1 MSPRLPLECLEL
13 VVKHASTDHRV
24 LAALAQCNTTLFR
37 IATPYLYYEPYSF
50 TDGDEFRLDWN
61 TDTWTRHL
69 RRVRHAHLLLL
80 YLRCAK
86 DFRNSPRFTSTPA
99 ATQAAKDESVSEAS
113 ATTIARPPSPGRI
126 PWRRPLSKSTST
138 PSMRQLYASSPSSNT
153 PPLLQTLLNSRSVT
167 TNPNANSNATAQAQ
181 TDSLAS
187 LFRTRHI
194 NYLEYVLYVDLDTFI
209 SSCLS
214 IMFSSASAHTTLMHP
229 RRRRLFFQHPHVS
242 LKRAPLAE
250 RHFIEKELL
259 QATTHHLTTLSL
271 SIASFMHLQ
280 ELLNDTLR
288 LMQNDDLSP
297 CAVSTVKVFNTAGNR
312 TGAPLSQLARLRLGG
327 LDADLSMKVMGLV
340 RQFFR
345 FHALAYPGRLTE
357 VEFEGL
363 GDTSSLRRRT
373 LRRDV
378 HVQPHHHQNN
388 VHAPAFHVNPH
399 PITTPV
405 VEDDFEDDD
414 DDDMQHVIDIQEVI
428 EHHLNQQQQQQ
439 QPQQQQQQQQQQQPQ
454 AGGLPANFVPFQLWN
469 QPQGLAEDSPAKL
482 IHYMRALQEL
492 KDQLEVLNLSKWGWS
507 TFRWVELRL
516 IPYKHLKV
524 LKFHPKSRV
533 RHSQG
538 PEWLSQFSKLQEL
551 DVSIIDPHMLDW
563 TTLEDWE
570 LLGAGDTTEE
580 NKESSTSEIQEE
592 QENPSAN
599 KPRPTPLLH
608 HLTLAGTVPH
618 VLDVLQDAVTHMDKT
633 LSTIDLS
640 ATMDG
645 FLDGRETLQL
655 QSWALCLTTLDQ
667 LVVLRLSGHL
677 ALTFQAPLL
686 LETCPK
692 LKELSLSILT
702 YSSSC
707 LFARE
712 VDHCVVPKF
721 LRDEDDEDI
730 TLAGLKVLA
739 LEGAWVVRP
748 QDLALVARKLPGLI
762 DLSLMGC
769 RFFAAGA
776 EDPHSSAHVGL
787 SDMIQALEPMLR
799 KLKIH
804 RRGVEGPLD
813 ASVRLDGYR
822 KDDRAQK
829 QSAHTRTPTTSTTKN
844 QEPTQDK
851 VMAFKLRFPSVHVM
865 IVEKQNE
872 NSFVIPIQGPL
883 LAALNGTMTWA
894 NYLRAS
900 SSMPDLNSSDN
911 GDPPGAA
918 NGVPHP
924 HVIIDGERAWGDVPR
939 RRRFFS
945 SRRFLPGH
953 PLASTRRWKFAF
965 QRAWWR
971 FAGGRMPMPPMPPL
985 PTFPRP
991 QFPVPPV
998 PVSTIPE
1005 KLGPESTSTL
1015 VISRTF
1021 ESLSPKSSLKP
1032 DEEGTAKS
1040 RKGIWRRDTKKQY

>member
-13 VVKHASTDHRV
+13 VVKYASTDHRV
-24 LAALAQCNTTLFR
+24 LAALMQCNTTLFR
-37 IATPYLYYEPYSF
+37 ISIPYLYYEPYSF

-80 YLRCAK
+80 YLQCAE
-86 DFRNSPRFTSTPA
+86 DFRNSPRFTSSPA
-99 ATQAAKDESVSEAS
+99 ATSKVPEKSVSETPV
-113 ATTIARPPSPGRI
+113 TTTTRSLSPGRL

-153 PPLLQTLLNSRSVT
+153 PLLLQTLLNSRSVT
-167 TNPNANSNATAQAQ
+167 TNSNTNSNANAQAHA
-181 TDSLAS
+181 AS
-187 LFRTRHI
+187 SSACLFRTRHI
-194 NYLEYVLYVDLDTFI
+194 NYLEYVLDLDLDTFI

-242 LKRAPLAE
+242 LKRSPLVE

-259 QATTHHLTTLSL
+259 QATTHHLTSLSI
-271 SIASFMHLQ
+271 SIASFMYLQ
-280 ELLNDTLR
+280 EFLNDTLK
-288 LMQNDDLSP
+288 LMQKDDLSP
-297 CAVSTVKVFNTAGNR
+297 CAVSTMKAVNTAGNR
-312 TGAPLSQLARLRLGG
+312 TGEPLSQLARLRLGG
-327 LDADLSMKVMGLV
+327 LDADLSTKVLGLV

-345 FHALAYPGRLTE
+345 LHSLAYPGKLIE
-357 VEFEGL
+357 VGFEGP

-378 HVQPHHHQNN
+378 HIQPPQPQINAQ
-388 VHAPAFHVNPH
+388 APAFHVNLH
-399 PITTPV
+399 PATQIV
-405 VEDDFEDDD
+405 VEDDFEED
-414 DDDMQHVIDIQEVI
+414 DDDMQHVIDLQEVI

-439 QPQQQQQQQQQQQPQ
+439 QQQ
-454 AGGLPANFVPFQLWN
+454 AGGPPGNFLPFQLWN
-469 QPQGLAEDSPAKL
+469 QPQGVTENSPGRL

-492 KDQLEVLNLSKWGWS
+492 KNQLEVLDLSKWGWS
-507 TFRWVELRL
+507 TFRWAELRL
-516 IPYKHLKV
+516 IPHKHLKI

-538 PEWLSQFSKLQEL
+538 PEWLAQFSNLQEL
-551 DVSIIDPHMLDW
+551 DLSIIDPHMLDW
-563 TTLEDWE
+563 TTLEGWE
-570 LLGAGDTTEE
+570 LLEEGETNTAE
-580 NKESSTSEIQEE
+580 NKEPSTPEMPEE
-592 QENPSAN
+592 QE
-599 KPRPTPLLH
+599 KPLVPKPPPTPSLH
-608 HLTLAGTVPH
+608 HLTLSGTVPH

-645 FLDGRETLQL
+645 FLDSREALQL
-655 QSWALCLTTLDQ
+655 QSWALSLTTLDQ
-667 LVVLRLSGHL
+667 LVVLRLTGHL
-677 ALTFQAPLL
+677 ALTFQAPFL
-686 LETCPK
+686 LEACPR
-692 LKELSLSILT
+692 LKELSLSILA
-702 YSSSC
+702 YSSSS

-721 LRDEDDEDI
+721 LRDEDDENI
-730 TLAGLKVLA
+730 TLAGLRVLA

-748 QDLALVARKLPGLI
+748 QDLALVARKLTGLME
-762 DLSLMGC
+762 LSLMSC

-776 EDPHSSAHVGL
+776 QDPPASAHVGL
-787 SDMIQALEPMLR
+787 PDLIEVLVPMLR

-804 RRGVEGPLD
+804 RRGIEGPLD
-813 ASVRLDGYR
+813 ASVRLDAYR

-851 VMAFKLRFPSVHVM
+851 VMAFKLRFPSVQIM

-900 SSMPDLNSSDN
+900 SSMPDLNSSNTIN
-911 GDPPGAA
+911 GG
-918 NGVPHP
+918 
-924 HVIIDGERAWGDVPR
+924 
-939 RRRFFS
+939 
-945 SRRFLPGH
+945 LPGTAG
-953 PLASTRRWKFAF
+953 LAAVCRWRNAN
-965 QRAWWR
+965 ASD
-971 FAGGRMPMPPMPPL
+971 APASCVSSA
-985 PTFPRP
+985 
-991 QFPVPPV
+991 PVPSAARASV
-998 PVSTIPE
+998 YDTGE
-1005 KLGPESTSTL
+1005 AES
-1015 VISRTF
+1015 R
-1021 ESLSPKSSLKP
+1021 E
-1032 DEEGTAKS
+1032 
-1040 RKGIWRRDTKKQY
+1040 Y